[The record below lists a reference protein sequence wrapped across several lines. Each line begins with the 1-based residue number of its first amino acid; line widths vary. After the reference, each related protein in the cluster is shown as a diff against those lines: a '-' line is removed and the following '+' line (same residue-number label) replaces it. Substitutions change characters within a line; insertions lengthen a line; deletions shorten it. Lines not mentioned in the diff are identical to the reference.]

1 MAFTHEY
8 LKSIL
13 GSLTYARSLEA
24 FNAGRVL
31 KFEKTASER
40 GLRIRAVVGGAF
52 QYKVEID
59 IPKDDDVILLSCNC
73 MAYEAFGRCKHIGA
87 ALFEHMRREE
97 AEAKEKAARE
107 SEEHRKNEKESISA
121 SFRDFSASSRSTP
134 LKTAQSAYPER
145 KIYNNPSAAL
155 LLNKYPSPGKK
166 QPPAMG
172 KAKLVPQLSVSGS
185 AASVGFTVGC
195 ERQYVIKDLVSFARS
210 METHETVTYGPKLTL
225 CHTENAFDEKSRP
238 LLRMIEAFVN
248 ERQIYAS
255 APSASPIAV
264 RQMPL
269 TGRALDELFDL
280 YIDEEVS
287 GKESGQKWHFRN
299 ENPDLSLV
307 SDQTGSHIRL
317 TLTPPATALH
327 GARYDYCVVLNNI
340 YRMTGDYAGA
350 MLPLMELSGGTEFLF
365 SQEGAMQFC
374 ESVLPV
380 VEKHAPLKE
389 GSALEAYRPTK
400 VDVRFYIDMPVRSR
414 LTAQPFFI
422 YNGMTLTPETPL
434 SAHPDI
440 NRDRYTESAAVG
452 QLILHFDPPSEPGEA
467 YTLEDEDR
475 MYDFLSGGME
485 KLSEY
490 GEIYISDKL
499 KNINVKRSKTA
510 SVGVSAGESVLNL
523 NIDTGEFPLN
533 ELEEVLKAI
542 KEKRR
547 YYRLEDGRFMN
558 LKDSGLDGLA
568 TLADGLG
575 LSSKELEKGS
585 LEIPMSRALYL
596 DSALKQ
602 EEGVAFDRDASFK
615 KLIRDF
621 KTVDDSDFVVPER
634 LDGILRNY
642 QKTGFRWLKT
652 LDAYRFGG
660 ILADDM
666 GLGKTLQVLTYLLS
680 TKLERKEDDC
690 LPRPTLIV
698 CPASLV
704 LNWGEEAKKWIPEM
718 NVCLLCGDADERAMQ
733 IRAREDYDMIVTS
746 YDLLRR
752 DIDLH
757 EQGRYYACILDEAQ
771 YIKNHETLT
780 FKAVKRIKSVINI
793 AMTGTPVE
801 NRLSELW
808 SIFDF
813 LMPGYLYKYAA
824 FRDKFEIPI
833 ARNAD
838 IKAQKTLQNLVS
850 PFILRRMKKDVLSEL
865 PEKVETVQYVTMD
878 EAQRKLYLAHV
889 YELKEVIESSSNRD
903 KLEILSMLTRLRQ
916 LCCDPGLF
924 IENYDGGSCKMEEIE
939 RMLEE
944 LTESGHNVLVFSQF
958 TSMLSRI
965 RQMLDD
971 KKIGYFL
978 LQGDTPREER
988 AELVKRFNAGEAPV
1002 FLISLKAGGT
1012 GLNLTRADTVIHVDP
1027 WWNIAA
1033 QNQATDRCY
1042 RIGQKRKVQVYQ
1054 LIAKDTIEENILKLQ
1069 SQKRALAES
1078 VTEEADGGI
1087 MSMSKEDLIK
1097 LLD

>member
-13 GSLTYARSLEA
+13 GSMTYSRSMET
-24 FNAGRVL
+24 FRAGRVE
-31 KFEKTASER
+31 KFTETASER
-40 GLRIRAVVGGAF
+40 GTFIRAVVSGAF
-52 QYKVEID
+52 QYKVDID
-59 IPKDDDVILLSCNC
+59 IPKDEDVLLLTCSCIS
-73 MAYEAFGRCKHIGA
+73 YEAFGRCKHIGA
-87 ALFEHMRREE
+87 VLLEKMRRDEE
-97 AEAKEKAARE
+97 AEKEARKKEKAKTVVSAPP
-107 SEEHRKNEKESISA
+107 EKKV
-121 SFRDFSASSRSTP
+121 FS
-134 LKTAQSAYPER
+134 
-145 KIYNNPSAAL
+145 NPAATL
-155 LLNKYPSPGKK
+155 LLNKYASPDKK
-166 QPPAMG
+166 LPVG
-172 KAKLVPQLSVSGS
+172 SGNVKLVPQLSVSGPL
-185 AASVGFTVGC
+185 ASVGFTVGS
-195 ERQYVIKDLVSFARS
+195 ERQYVIKDLIAFMRS
-210 METHETVTYGPKLTL
+210 MNMRETITYGPKLTL
-225 CHTENAFDEKSRP
+225 LHDRSSFDERSQQ
-238 LLRMIEAFVN
+238 LLNLIEAFVN
-248 ERQIYAS
+248 ERQTYAS
-255 APSASPIAV
+255 AAMQTSVAF

-280 YIDEEVS
+280 YAGEEIP
-287 GKESGQKWHFRN
+287 GRESGQKWRFVN

-307 SDQTGSHIRL
+307 SEQAGDHIRL
-317 TLTPPATALH
+317 KLTPPAAALH
-327 GARYDYCVVLNNI
+327 GIRYEYCAVSSAI
-340 YRMTGDYAGA
+340 YRMTEDFAGA
-350 MLPLMELSGGTEFLF
+350 VLPFMELSQASEILF
-365 SQEGAMQFC
+365 SPQGALQFC

-380 VEKHAPLKE
+380 VKKHMPLKE
-389 GSALEAYRPTK
+389 STALAPFLPTK

-440 NRDRYTESAAVG
+440 NRDRYAESAAVG
-452 QLILHFDPPSEPGEA
+452 QLIMHFDPPAEPA
-467 YTLEDEDR
+467 APYTLEDENR

-485 KLSEY
+485 KLAEF
-490 GEIYISDKL
+490 GEVYVSDKL
-499 KNINVKRSKTA
+499 KNINVKRTKTA
-510 SVGVSAGESVLNL
+510 SVGVSAGGSVLNL
-523 NIDTGEFPLN
+523 NIDTGEFPLE

-547 YYRLEDGRFMN
+547 FYRLEDGRFMD
-558 LKDSGLDGLA
+558 LKDTGLDGLA

-575 LSSKELEKGS
+575 LSAKALEKGS

-596 DSALKQ
+596 DAALKQ
-602 EEGVAFDRDASFK
+602 EEDVSFERDASFK

-621 KTVDDSDFVVPER
+621 KTVDDSDFVVPKR

-680 TKLERKEDDC
+680 TKLERTENDG

-704 LNWGEEAKKWIPEM
+704 LNWGEEAKKWTPEM
-718 NVCLLCGDADERAMQ
+718 NVCLLCGDADERAVE
-733 IRAREDYDMIVTS
+733 IHRREDYDLIVTS

-757 EQGRYYACILDEAQ
+757 EKGSYYACILDEAQ

-780 FKAVKRIKSVINI
+780 FKAVKRVKAMINI

-824 FRDKFEIPI
+824 FRDRFETPI
-833 ARNAD
+833 VKNAD
-838 IKAQKTLQNLVS
+838 AKAQKMLKDLVS

-878 EAQRKLYLAHV
+878 EMQRKVYMAHV
-889 YELKEVIESSSNRD
+889 MELKEVIESSSNRD

-916 LCCDPGLF
+916 LCCDPNLF
-924 IENYDGGSCKMEEIE
+924 IENYEGGSCKMDEIA

-958 TSMLSRI
+958 TSMLARI
-965 RQMLDD
+965 RQMLDE
-971 KKIGYFL
+971 KQIGYFL

-988 AELVKRFNAGEAPV
+988 AELVRRFNSGEVPV

-1087 MSMSKEDLIK
+1087 MSMSKEDLMK

>member
-13 GSLTYARSLEA
+13 GSMTYSRSLDT
-24 FNAGRVL
+24 FHSGRVG
-31 KFEKTASER
+31 KFTETASEK
-40 GLRIRAVVGGAF
+40 GTFIRAVVNGAF

-59 IPKDDDVILLSCNC
+59 IPNDEDVLLLTCSC

-87 ALFEHMRREE
+87 VLLEKMRRDEE
-97 AEAKEKAARE
+97 AQEAVRQ
-107 SEEHRKNEKESISA
+107 KNKKESIVPA
-121 SFRDFSASSRSTP
+121 AP
-134 LKTAQSAYPER
+134 PPK
-145 KIYNNPSAAL
+145 KIFNNPGATL
-155 LLNKYPSPGKK
+155 LLNKYPSPDKK
-166 QPPAMG
+166 PPAQKG
-172 KAKLVPQLSVSGS
+172 NVKLVPQLSLSGS
-185 AASVGFTVGC
+185 SAFISFTVGS
-195 ERQYVIKDLVSFARS
+195 ERQYVVKDLIAFWQS
-210 METHETVTYGPKLTL
+210 MTLRETITYGPKLTL
-225 CHTENAFDEKSRP
+225 FHDRSSFDERSKK
-238 LLRMIEAFVN
+238 LLDLIEAFVN
-248 ERQIYAS
+248 ERQIYA
-255 APSASPIAV
+255 APGVQNTVSCK
-264 RQMPL
+264 QMPL
-269 TGRALDELFDL
+269 TGRALDELFCL
-280 YIDEEVS
+280 YTGEEIP
-287 GKESGQKWHFRN
+287 GRESGQKWRFLD

-307 SDQTGSHIRL
+307 SEQAGDHVRL
-317 TLTPPATALH
+317 KLLPPATALH
-327 GARYDYCVVLNNI
+327 GIKNDYCVVSSTI
-340 YRMTGDYAGA
+340 YRMTEDFAGA
-350 MLPLMELSGGTEFLF
+350 MLPFMELTQTSDLLF
-365 SQEGAMQFC
+365 SPQGAMQFC
-374 ESVLPV
+374 ESVLPT

-389 GSALEAYRPTK
+389 SSALAPFLPTK
-400 VDVRFYIDMPVRSR
+400 VDVRFYIDLPVRSR

-452 QLILHFDPPSEPGEA
+452 QLILHFDPPAEPGEP
-467 YTLEDEDR
+467 YTLEDENR

-485 KLSEY
+485 KLAEF
-490 GEIYISDKL
+490 GEVYVSDKL

-510 SVGVSAGESVLNL
+510 SVGVSAGDGVLNL
-523 NIDTGEFPLN
+523 NIDTGEFPLS

-547 YYRLEDGRFMN
+547 FYRLEDGRFMD
-558 LKDSGLDGLA
+558 LKDTGLDGLT
-568 TLADGLG
+568 TLVDGLG
-575 LSSKELEKGS
+575 LNAKELEKGS

-602 EEGVAFDRDASFK
+602 DEDVAFERDASFK

-621 KTVDDSDFVVPER
+621 KTVDDSDFVVPKR

-680 TKLERKEDDC
+680 RKLERKEDDG

-704 LNWGEEAKKWIPEM
+704 LNWGEEAKKWTPEM
-718 NVCLLCGDADERAMQ
+718 NVCLLCGDADERAMEIHQ
-733 IRAREDYDMIVTS
+733 REDYDLVVTS

-752 DIDLH
+752 DIDIH
-757 EQGRYYACILDEAQ
+757 EKGRYYACILDEAQ
-771 YIKNHETLT
+771 YIKNHETLN
-780 FKAVKRIKSVINI
+780 FKAVRRIKSLINI

-813 LMPGYLYKYAA
+813 LMPGYLYRYPT
-824 FRDKFEIPI
+824 FRDKFENPI
-833 ARNAD
+833 VKNAD
-838 IKAQKTLQNLVS
+838 PKAQKMLKELVS

-878 EAQRKLYLAHV
+878 ETQRKVYMAHV
-889 YELKEVIESSSNRD
+889 MELKEVIESSSNRD

-916 LCCDPGLF
+916 LCCDPNLF
-924 IENYDGGSCKMEEIE
+924 IENYEGSSCKMEEIA
-939 RMLEE
+939 RMLDD

-958 TSMLSRI
+958 TSMLARI
-965 RQMLDD
+965 RQMLDE
-971 KKIGYFL
+971 KNIGYFL

-1042 RIGQKRKVQVYQ
+1042 RMGQKRKVQVYQ
-1054 LIAKDTIEENILKLQ
+1054 LIAKNTIEENILKLQ

-1087 MSMSKEDLIK
+1087 MSMSKEDLMK

>member
-1 MAFTHEY
+1 MAFTQEY
-8 LKSIL
+8 IKSIL
-13 GSLTYARSLEA
+13 GSLTYSRSLEA
-24 FNAGRVL
+24 FKAGRVL
-31 KFEKTASER
+31 KFFETESEK
-40 GLRIRAVVGGAF
+40 GQHIRAVVGGAF

-59 IPKDDDVILLSCNC
+59 IPKDEDMLLLACTC

-87 ALFEHMRREE
+87 ALMEKMKRDKEKE
-97 AEAKEKAARE
+97 AEQQKKAKE
-107 SEEHRKNEKESISA
+107 SA
-121 SFRDFSASSRSTP
+121 KGVSLAPSNAASSSHLQKR
-134 LKTAQSAYPER
+134 
-145 KIYNNPSAAL
+145 IYNNPYATL
-155 LLNKYPSPGKK
+155 LLNQYAAPAKK
-166 QPPAMG
+166 APAGMQNI
-172 KAKLVPQLSVSGS
+172 KLVPQLGVMTDS
-185 AASVGFTVGC
+185 AYASFTVGS
-195 ERQYVIKDLVSFARS
+195 ERQYVIKDLFAFERS
-210 METHETVTYGPKLTL
+210 VRLKETTTYGTKLTL
-225 CHTENAFDEKSRP
+225 YHDESSFDERSKK
-238 LLRMIEAFVN
+238 LLKIIEAYVH
-248 ERQIYAS
+248 ERQMYVGNATTL
-255 APSASPIAV
+255 PTDG
-264 RQMPL
+264 RTMRL
-269 TGRALDELFDL
+269 TGRALDEIFDL
-280 YIDEEVS
+280 FKGEEIA
-287 GKESGQKWHFRN
+287 GRESGQKWRL
-299 ENPDLSLV
+299 EEGNPNLSLV
-307 SDQTGSHIRL
+307 SEKAGDHIRVSVS
-317 TLTPPATALH
+317 PNASALRGLH
-327 GARYDYCVVLNNI
+327 YDYCVVSSTI
-340 YRMTGDYAGA
+340 YRMTEDFAGA
-350 MLPLMELSGGTEFLF
+350 MLPFLELSHSNELLF
-365 SQEGAMQFC
+365 SPDGAMQFC
-374 ESVLPV
+374 ESVLPA

-389 GSALEAYRPTK
+389 DSALAPFKPTK
-400 VDVRFYIDMPVRSR
+400 CDVRFYIDLPVRSR

-434 SAHPDI
+434 SAHPEI
-440 NRDRYTESAAVG
+440 NRDRYKESAAVG
-452 QLILHFDPPSEPGEA
+452 QLILHFDPPQEPGLP
-467 YTLEDEDR
+467 YTLENEDR

-485 KLSEY
+485 SLSEY
-490 GEIYISDKL
+490 GEVYVSDRL
-499 KNINVKRSKTA
+499 KNINVKKSRAA

-523 NIDTGEFPLN
+523 NIDTGEFPLS

-542 KEKRR
+542 REKRK

-558 LKDSGLDGLA
+558 LKDSGLDGLV
-568 TLADGLG
+568 TLTDGLG
-575 LSSKELEKGS
+575 LSTKALEKGS

-602 EEGVAFDRDASFK
+602 NEDIAFDRDQTFK

-621 KTVDDSDFVVPER
+621 KTVDDSDFVVPEK

-680 TKLERKEDDC
+680 TKLERLPDDG

-704 LNWGEEAKKWIPEM
+704 LNWGEEAKKWTPEL
-718 NVCLLCGDADERAMQ
+718 NVCLLCGDQDERA
-733 IRAREDYDMIVTS
+733 IEIHARENYDLIVTS

-757 EQGRYYACILDEAQ
+757 EKGRYYACILDEAQ

-813 LMPGYLYKYAA
+813 LMPGYLYKYST
-824 FRDKFEIPI
+824 FRDKFESPI
-833 ARNAD
+833 AKHAD
-838 IKAQKTLQNLVS
+838 VKAQKMLKDLVS

-865 PEKVETVQYVTMD
+865 PEKVETVQYVSME
-878 EAQRKLYLAHV
+878 EAQRKVYLAHV
-889 YELKEVIESSSNRD
+889 MELKEVIESSSNRD
-903 KLEILSMLTRLRQ
+903 RLEILSMLTRLRQ
-916 LCCDPGLF
+916 LCCDPSLF
-924 IENYDGGSCKMEEIE
+924 IENYEGGSCKMEEIE

-958 TSMLSRI
+958 TSMLARI
-965 RQMLDD
+965 RGMLDE
-971 KKIGYFL
+971 KGISYFL

-1069 SQKRALAES
+1069 SQKRRLAES

-1087 MSMSKEDLIK
+1087 MSMSKEDLMK

>member
-13 GSLTYARSLEA
+13 GSMTYSRSLEI
-24 FNAGRVL
+24 FKAGRVS
-31 KFEKTASER
+31 KFTETRSDR
-40 GLRIRAVVGGAF
+40 GALIRAVVGGAF
-52 QYKVEID
+52 QYRVEID
-59 IPKDDDVILLSCNC
+59 IPMDEDILLLSCSC

-87 ALFEHMRREE
+87 VLLEKMRRDE
-97 AEAKEKAARE
+97 E
-107 SEEHRKNEKESISA
+107 SEKEARRKHREKTVVSA
-121 SFRDFSASSRSTP
+121 P
-134 LKTAQSAYPER
+134 PAQ
-145 KIYNNPSAAL
+145 KILNNPGAAL
-155 LLNKYPSPGKK
+155 LLNKYASPDKK
-166 QPPAMG
+166 VPVG
-172 KAKLVPQLSVSGS
+172 DGNVKLVPQLTLSGGN
-185 AASVGFTVGC
+185 ALASFTVGC
-195 ERQYVIKDLVSFARS
+195 ERQYVIKDLISFMQS
-210 METHETVTYGPKLTL
+210 MNTRQTVVYGSKLTL
-225 CHTENAFDEKSRP
+225 LHDRSSFDERSRK
-238 LLRMIEAFVN
+238 LIDLIEAFVN
-248 ERQIYAS
+248 ERQIYA
-255 APSASPIAV
+255 PPGDQTPAV
-264 RQMPL
+264 CRQMPL

-280 YIDEEVS
+280 YSGEEVS
-287 GKESGQKWHFRN
+287 GRESGQKWRFID
-299 ENPDLSLV
+299 ENPPLSLL
-307 SDQTGSHIRL
+307 SGQAGEHIRL
-317 TLTPPATALH
+317 KLDPPAAALH
-327 GARYDYCVVLNNI
+327 GIRFDYCVVSSAI
-340 YRMTGDYAGA
+340 YRMTEEFAGA
-350 MLPLMELSGGTEFLF
+350 MLPLMELSATSDFLF
-365 SQEGAMQFC
+365 SPQGAMNFC

-380 VEKHAPLKE
+380 VEKYAPLKAPD
-389 GSALEAYRPTK
+389 ALAPFLPTK

-434 SAHPDI
+434 SAHPEI
-440 NRDRYTESAAVG
+440 NRDRHKESAAVG
-452 QLILHFDPPSEPGEA
+452 QLIMHFDPPAEPGA
-467 YTLEDEDR
+467 PYTLEDENR
-475 MYDFLSGGME
+475 MYAFLTGGME
-485 KLSEY
+485 KLAEF
-490 GEIYISDKL
+490 GEVYVSDKL
-499 KNINVKRSKTA
+499 KNITVKRSKTA

-523 NIDTGEFPLN
+523 RIDTGEFPIE
-533 ELEEVLKAI
+533 ELEEVLRAI
-542 KEKRR
+542 REKRR
-547 YYRLEDGRFMN
+547 FYRLEDGRFMN
-558 LKDSGLDGLA
+558 LKDAGLDGLA
-568 TLADGLG
+568 SLADGLG
-575 LSSKELEKGS
+575 LSLSELEKGS

-602 EEGVAFDRDASFK
+602 EEDISFERDATFK

-621 KTVDDSDFVVPER
+621 KTVDDSDFAVPER
-634 LDGILRNY
+634 LDSILRNY

-680 TKLERKEDDC
+680 VKLERKENDG
-690 LPRPTLIV
+690 LPRPTLII

-704 LNWGEEAKKWIPEM
+704 LNWGEEAKKWTPEM
-718 NVCLLCGDADERAMQ
+718 NVCLLCADADERAQ
-733 IRAREDYDMIVTS
+733 ELLRREEYDLVVTS

-757 EQGRYYACILDEAQ
+757 EKGRYYACILDEAQ

-780 FKAVKRIKSVINI
+780 FKAVKRVKAMINI

-813 LMPGYLYKYAA
+813 LMPGYLYKYSA
-824 FRDKFEIPI
+824 FRDKFENPI
-833 ARNAD
+833 VKNGDAQ
-838 IKAQKTLQNLVS
+838 AQKTLKELVS

-878 EAQRKLYLAHV
+878 EAQKKLYAAHV
-889 YELKEVIESSSNRD
+889 MELRQVIESSSNRD

-916 LCCDPGLF
+916 LCCDPNLF
-924 IENYDGGSCKMEEIE
+924 IENYEGGSCKIEEIE

-958 TSMLSRI
+958 TSMLALI
-965 RQMLDD
+965 RSALD
-971 KKIGYFL
+971 KKGIGYFL

-988 AELVKRFNAGEAPV
+988 ADLVRRFNAGEAPV

-1042 RIGQKRKVQVYQ
+1042 RMGQKRKVQVYQ

-1069 SQKRALAES
+1069 ASKRALAES
-1078 VTEEADGGI
+1078 VTDEADGGI
-1087 MSMSKEDLIK
+1087 MSMSKEELIK

>member
-13 GSLTYARSLEA
+13 GSMTYSRSMET
-24 FNAGRVL
+24 FRAGRVG
-31 KFEKTASER
+31 KFTETASER
-40 GLRIRAVVGGAF
+40 GTFIRAVVGGAF

-59 IPKDDDVILLSCNC
+59 IPKDEDVLLLTCSC

-87 ALFEHMRREE
+87 VLMEKMRRDEE
-97 AEAKEKAARE
+97 SEKEARKKEKT
-107 SEEHRKNEKESISA
+107 KTVVSA
-121 SFRDFSASSRSTP
+121 P
-134 LKTAQSAYPER
+134 PVK
-145 KIYNNPSAAL
+145 KIFNNPGATL
-155 LLNKYPSPGKK
+155 LLNKYASPDRKL
-166 QPPAMG
+166 PAG
-172 KAKLVPQLSVSGS
+172 SGNVKLVPQLSVSGAS
-185 AASVGFTVGC
+185 ASVGFTVGS
-195 ERQYVIKDLVSFARS
+195 ERQYVIKDLIAFMQS
-210 METHETVTYGPKLTL
+210 MNMHETITYGPKLTL
-225 CHTENAFDEKSRP
+225 YHDKSSFDERSTQ
-238 LLRMIEAFVN
+238 LLNLIEAFVN
-248 ERQIYAS
+248 ERQTYAAPGIQS
-255 APSASPIAV
+255 AIAC

-280 YIDEEVS
+280 FSGEEIP
-287 GKESGQKWHFRN
+287 GRESGQKWRFLN

-307 SDQTGSHIRL
+307 SEQAGEHIRL
-317 TLTPPATALH
+317 KLTPPAAALH
-327 GARYDYCVVLNNI
+327 GIRHEYCAVSSAI
-340 YRMTGDYAGA
+340 YRMTEDFAGS
-350 MLPLMELSGGTEFLF
+350 MLPFMELSQTSDLLF
-365 SQEGAMQFC
+365 SPQGALEFC
-374 ESVLPV
+374 ENVLPV
-380 VEKHAPLKE
+380 VGKHAPLKE
-389 GSALEAYRPTK
+389 STVLAPFLPTK

-452 QLILHFDPPSEPGEA
+452 QLIMHFDPPEEVGAP
-467 YTLEDEDR
+467 YTLEDENR

-485 KLSEY
+485 KLAEF
-490 GEIYISDKL
+490 GEVYVSDKL

-533 ELEEVLKAI
+533 ELEEVLTAI
-542 KEKRR
+542 REKRR
-547 YYRLEDGRFMN
+547 FYRLEDGRFMD
-558 LKDSGLDGLA
+558 LKGTGLDGLA

-575 LSSKELEKGS
+575 LSAKELENGS

-602 EEGVAFDRDASFK
+602 EEDVAFERDASFK

-680 TKLERKEDDC
+680 TKLEREENDG

-704 LNWGEEAKKWIPEM
+704 LNWGEEAKKWTPEM
-718 NVCLLCGDADERAMQ
+718 NVCLLCGDADERATE
-733 IRAREDYDMIVTS
+733 IHRREDYDLVVTS

-757 EQGRYYACILDEAQ
+757 EKSRYYACILDEAQ

-780 FKAVKRIKSVINI
+780 FKAVKRVKAMINI

-813 LMPGYLYKYAA
+813 LMPGYLYKYSA
-824 FRDKFEIPI
+824 FRDKFESPI
-833 ARNAD
+833 VKNVDA
-838 IKAQKTLQNLVS
+838 KAQKMLKDLVS

-878 EAQRKLYLAHV
+878 EVQRKVYMAHV
-889 YELKEVIESSSNRD
+889 MELKEVIESSSNRD

-916 LCCDPGLF
+916 LCCDPNLF
-924 IENYDGGSCKMEEIE
+924 IENYEGGSCKMDEIQ

-958 TSMLSRI
+958 TSMLARI
-965 RQMLDD
+965 RQMLDE
-971 KKIGYFL
+971 KQIGYFL

-1042 RIGQKRKVQVYQ
+1042 RMGQKRKVQVYQ

-1069 SQKRALAES
+1069 SRKRALAES
-1078 VTEEADGGI
+1078 VTEDADGGI
-1087 MSMSKEDLIK
+1087 MSMSKEDLMK